1 MSEAFAYTAP
11 ALRLRRV
18 ATPISLPQFLPRR
31 LANSETIPAPETLQT
46 NGPGEPNLE
55 GFTLLLL
62 PPQPPNRMETGGEF
76 VSGPAASP
84 GPGNVS
90 RCLPYP
96 DPSLTRRG
104 VLWLIQYKGE
114 AVSVKNSS
122 GMPYLVLLLQN
133 PGRMF
138 HVVAL
143 VANTRGREDGPR
155 PGSAGEVLDAQ
166 AISDYRE
173 RLKALEARRDRAAQF
188 HDLARVEVIEEE
200 MDLLK
205 RELRSALGLGGRTRQ
220 AASDTERL
228 RKTVSKAITRVI
240 APLHASHP
248 GLGRHLSRSLHLG
261 KVVSYVPGKPVRWR
275 CQA

>member
-1 MSEAFAYTAP
+1 MSEAFAYAAP

-18 ATPISLPQFLPRR
+18 TTPISLVHAPLRR
-31 LANSETIPAPETLQT
+31 PTNTETIHAPEMLQT

-62 PPQPPNRMETGGEF
+62 PPQPPGRMETGGGF

-84 GPGNVS
+84 GPGNAS
-90 RCLPYP
+90 SGLAYP

-114 AVSVKNSS
+114 TVSVKNSS

-200 MDLLK
+200 MELLK
-205 RELRSALGLGGRTRQ
+205 RELRSALGLGGRHRQ